1 MKRKLLLAAL
11 CVVGAM
17 GGVNSLSA
25 QTDVTST
32 YLQNP
37 SFETLKASD
46 GTTDV
51 TVKTTLSSGLY
62 GWEVPSMSN
71 YQVESEA
78 SGSSSGFVNGGKI
91 VPTDGTYYY
100 FNRQGWGNKDSEL
113 KTTTKVA
120 VAPGNYYFVFDYKAA
135 DYSNNNNASPN
146 GTTIGITV
154 KDASSNTIATLPA
167 AKVAYSITNNSS
179 NPGSDA
185 YMKNAPWSKKGVA
198 FTVTSSSVL
207 TFAVQ
212 QNMKNSGRSDIVY
225 DNFKLYK
232 IDDAS
237 NVDFTGYIANPGFE
251 ANNTNGWTGT
261 NDGGDPAFA
270 QGNKQQWN
278 GSFSFSQPL
287 AGLPNGKYKITVQG
301 FYRPGGNGAELNA
314 QNALLFAGNATEPL
328 QYVSSEAKAEKD
340 TDHGFTTAY
349 GELGYV
355 PNSQTDAKKAF
366 EYGAYDGNEL
376 SFYVTNHTITV
387 GTKKDVKLSNDW
399 TVWDNFKLY
408 LQELAIENYAE
419 TYTAVTAVEA
429 DKWYVYNV
437 SASGDYRFISNV
449 ANTITY
455 TQTGTDIDEDV
466 STTQALTA
474 DTKKV
479 VALTAGKVYFKVSAD
494 ATLTVEP
501 DAYAYSVGAGTT
513 SVADNGYTQSKTMT
527 VTFADATTN
536 DPDGALSIIDATK
549 IKVNG
554 TAAAASIT
562 GNVLTITLADALAT
576 STDYAVSIETGAV
589 GYNAD
594 NKNTSAVEL
603 TVKTPAVFDGTYFIA
618 TTDGK
623 KFISRGGDSNT
634 EATLDEFG
642 VPVEI
647 TTDAENVSL
656 VRFLDANLYF
666 YAGSK
671 SVYTDKT
678 TAAGGDNVKWTI
690 AAYSTGYSFHTDRD
704 RSSETNKGN
713 YVVAGTGA
721 ESSKEAATYGESA
734 YAWTL
739 VDPAAHAATVAA
751 YKDANAKT
759 VASAAGLSATTV
771 DALETALT
779 SSFTSSNI
787 DVTEAYSSP
796 QDKYQT
802 YGDVMAKQTLTDLK
816 SGIYKVTLYG
826 YQRMTWNEGTY
837 AGYQNNAEA
846 LTAYL
851 YANDEKIQ
859 LPSVMSEY
867 NSSAYTAGTNPNYS
881 PVDGKNYPNSKEAA
895 GQAFDAGRYK
905 VEVFALVT
913 DGTLNIGVYSPSKY
927 TNGNWICYRSLSVTR
942 YVFNGDYS
950 DLNTAITSAEANI
963 GFETGEYAPYNNVV
977 SMGKLATAKA
987 LYASQDGINQDA
999 IDAVTDALT
1008 GATWS
1013 SANATEVNAIYD
1025 GTFAAATNDGAPA
1038 GWISTTHELG
1048 GSGHSRAFV
1057 DDNRLSEFNG
1067 TKSAFF
1073 IRYDGTWSNAGSL
1086 YNYGTTDGYTMPLKA
1101 NTYYYIQADFAGW
1114 GSTGNPL
1121 KMLVTGPNDFSATS
1135 GTVNTSYN
1143 ADTESEYTPQQFYFV
1158 FETSAAGNYVIKFQN
1173 PSNKTHMAVVSNI
1186 ELKKCNASATM
1197 LVKAGQW
1204 GTFIAPFDVTIPG
1217 GVNAYK
1223 VTGVNASD
1231 YMEKDDVDTTI
1242 PANTPVLLENTTEN
1256 LVNTTFYG
1264 KNISEDDSYT
1274 KGLLTGIYTA
1284 ATIPAGSYVLQTPN
1298 STKVQAFYPLATTLT
1313 GTPNRCYLTLPNSAA
1328 KRNAIFFD
1336 KEEGTT
1342 SIEAPNATNGEDGVF
1357 YNLAGQRVNRSY
1369 KGIIIQN
1376 RKAKLNN

>member
-135 DYSNNNNASPN
+135 DYSNNSNASPN

-154 KDASSNTIATLPA
+154 KDASSNIIATLAA
-167 AKVAYSITNNSS
+167 AKIAYSITNGGS

-185 YMKNAPWSKKGVA
+185 YMRDAPWSKKGVA

-355 PNSQTDAKKAF
+355 PNSQTDAKKTF

-387 GTKKDVKLSNDW
+387 GTKKDVKLGNDW

-419 TYTAVTAVEA
+419 TYVSSVTA
-429 DKWYVYNV
+429 DKWYVYDV
-437 SASGDYRFISNV
+437 SIDGDYKFVSDV
-449 ANTITY
+449 ANTVTY
-455 TQTGTDIDEDV
+455 TQVGTDIATDV
-466 STTQALTA
+466 STNETLTA

-479 VALTAGKVYFKVSAD
+479 VALTAGKLYFKVSAD
-494 ATLTVEP
+494 ATLTVAP
-501 DAYAYSVGAGTT
+501 NVYSYSVGDATL
-513 SVADNGYTQSKTMT
+513 SVADNGYTQSNTMT
-527 VTFADATTN
+527 FTFADATTN
-536 DPDGALSIIDATK
+536 DPDGALSILDASK
-549 IKVNG
+549 IKVDG
-554 TAAAASIT
+554 VAASASID
-562 GNVLTITLADALAT
+562 GNVLTVTLASPVAT
-576 STDYAVSIETGAV
+576 STDYAVSIEAGAV
-589 GYNAD
+589 GYNTD
-594 NKNTSAVEL
+594 NTNAAISL
-603 TVKTPAVFDGTYFIA
+603 TAKTPVVFDGTYFIA
-618 TTDGK
+618 TTDGT

-642 VPVEI
+642 IAVNF
-647 TTDAENVSL
+647 TTDASNVTHIQF
-656 VRFLDANLYF
+656 VDNDKNLF
-666 YAGSK
+666 GGSS
-671 SVYTDKT
+671 SVYTDKNESDL
-678 TAAGGDNVKWTI
+678 GDNAARARWTV
-690 AAYSTGYSFHTDRD
+690 AAVTGGYSLYCGTW
-704 RSSETNKGN
+704 SK
-713 YVVAGTGA
+713 YIKAGTGA
-721 ESSKEAATYGESA
+721 ESGKEAATYDESA

-739 VDPAAHAATVAA
+739 VTPAAHAALMAT
-751 YKDANAKT
+751 YKDANAAA
-759 VASAAGLSATTV
+759 VATSAGLSASTV
-771 DALETALT
+771 AALETALASGFVSEAVT
-779 SSFTSSNI
+779 PSN
-787 DVTEAYSSP
+787 AYSSVTE
-796 QDKYQT
+796 KYQPNGYSET
-802 YGDVMAKQTLTDLK
+802 IISEQELTGLK
-816 SGIYKVTLYG
+816 NGIYKVTLSAFHRIRG
-826 YQRMTWNEGTY
+826 YAETY
-837 AGYQNNAEA
+837 TCSQNN
-846 LTAYL
+846 TDNPISYL
-851 YANDEKIQ
+851 YANDQKVQI
-859 LPSVMSEY
+859 PSPLTEGSNDAYSTQDSEQGGKHY
-867 NSSAYTAGTNPNYS
+867 PNGMTSAGEAFTAG
-881 PVDGKNYPNSKEAA
+881 K
-895 GQAFDAGRYK
+895 YK
-905 VEVFALVT
+905 VVVYAVVT
-913 DGTLNIGVYSPSKY
+913 DGTLKIGLKDPGKYS
-927 TNGNWICYRSLSVTR
+927 NANWICFRDLAVTS

-950 DLNTAITSAEANI
+950 ALETAIATAESNL
-963 GFETGEYAPYNNVV
+963 GFEDGENAPYNNVA

-987 LYASQDGINQDA
+987 LYASQDGINQA
-999 IDAVTDALT
+999 TIDAVTDALT
-1008 GATWS
+1008 GAVWT
-1013 SANATEVNAIYD
+1013 ANVGEVNAVYD
-1025 GTFAAATNDGAPA
+1025 GTFANATNNGAPA

-1057 DDNRLSEFNG
+1057 GENRLSEFNG
-1067 TKSAFF
+1067 TNSAFF

-1114 GSTGNPL
+1114 GSKGNPL

-1173 PSNKTHMAVVSNI
+1173 PSDKTHMAVVSNI

-1204 GTFIAPFDVTIPG
+1204 GTFIAPFDVTIPD
-1217 GVNAYK
+1217 GVNAYT
-1223 VTGVNASD
+1223 VTGVNAND
-1231 YMEKDDVDTTI
+1231 YMVKEAVETTI
-1242 PANTPVLLENTTEN
+1242 LANTPVLLENTTET

-1264 KNISEDDSYT
+1264 KNISEADSYT
-1274 KGLLTGIYTA
+1274 KGQLTGIYTA
-1284 ATIPAGSYVLQTPN
+1284 ATIPAGSYVLQTPK
-1298 STKVQAFYPLATTLT
+1298 STEVQAFYPLATTLT

-1342 SIEAPNATNGEDGVF
+1342 GIEAPNATNGEDGVF

-1369 KGIIIQN
+1369 KGIIIHN

>member
-17 GGVNSLSA
+17 GGVNSLHA

-32 YLQNP
+32 YLTNP
-37 SFETLKASD
+37 SFETD
-46 GTTDV
+46 GSKEWNPSNNSTISITGWTVNLGNPGGTYDNTGIYDSSHDSSAGFGKRV
-51 TVKTTLSSGLY
+51 T
-62 GWEVPSMSN
+62 P
-71 YQVESEA
+71 A
-78 SGSSSGFVNGGKI
+78 
-91 VPTDGTYYY
+91 DGTYYFFNRRGWGTVTNTLTTTSKIAVPIGNYVVSAKYKIAYSDNNGGSKKPTLTIKAVQNESVLATKTSVGGPKGPGDSY
-100 FNRQGWGNKDSEL
+100 FNTSEWQEITIPFSVNTAGNVNFVLSVYLDGGHGRGDILLDDVRLYDLRQASSSSLVDCSGFINNQLLANNNTDGWTA
-113 KTTTKVA
+113 TTTYTSWSA
-120 VAPGNYYFVFDYKAA
+120 
-135 DYSNNNNASPN
+135 N
-146 GTTIGITV
+146 GF
-154 KDASSNTIATLPA
+154 S
-167 AKVAYSITNNSS
+167 
-179 NPGSDA
+179 
-185 YMKNAPWSKKGVA
+185 
-198 FTVTSSSVL
+198 
-207 TFAVQ
+207 
-212 QNMKNSGRSDIVY
+212 
-225 DNFKLYK
+225 
-232 IDDAS
+232 
-237 NVDFTGYIANPGFE
+237 E
-251 ANNTNGWTGT
+251 
-261 NDGGDPAFA
+261 
-270 QGNKQQWN
+270 GNKQQWN
-278 GSFSFSQPL
+278 GNFSFSQAL
-287 AGLPNGKYKITVQG
+287 SGLPNGKYKLTVQG
-301 FYRPGGNGAELNA
+301 FYRPGANGAALSA
-314 QNALLFAGNATEPL
+314 QNALLFAGDSYSTGL
-328 QYVSSEAKAEKD
+328 KYVSSEAKAEVD
-340 TDHGFTTAY
+340 NTNGFTTAY
-349 GELGYV
+349 GDLGYV
-355 PNSQTDAKKAF
+355 PNSQADAKKAF
-366 EYGAYDGNEL
+366 ASGAYNNEL
-376 SFYVTNHTITV
+376 AFYVTNHEITV
-387 GTKKDVKLSNDW
+387 GTKKETLIGNDW

-408 LQELAIENYAE
+408 LQALAIENYAE

-1057 DDNRLSEFNG
+1057 GDNRLSEFNG

-1114 GSTGNPL
+1114 GSKGNPL

-1204 GTFIAPFDVTIPG
+1204 GTFIAPFDVTIPD
-1217 GVNAYK
+1217 GVNAYT
-1223 VTGVNASD
+1223 VTGVNAND
-1231 YMEKDDVDTTI
+1231 YMVKEAVETTI
-1242 PANTPVLLENTTEN
+1242 QANTPVLLENTTEDP
-1256 LVNTTFYG
+1256 VNTTFYG
-1264 KNISEDDSYT
+1264 KDLSDADSYT

-1284 ATIPAGSYVLQTPN
+1284 ATIPAGSYVLQTPK
-1298 STKVQAFYPLATTLT
+1298 STEVQAFYPLATTLT
-1313 GTPNRCYLTLPNSAA
+1313 GTPNRCYLTLPNFAA

-1369 KGIIIQN
+1369 KGIIIHN